1 MLQYLQHIESN
12 EAPTL
17 VLLHGYGSNMQ
28 DLFGLKSY
36 LPPMNL
42 VCFQA
47 PKDIGMGGF
56 AWYDINW
63 DNGNK
68 IIDDVEV
75 TSVANQVVES
85 IINWTQEH
93 ELVGPIICGG
103 FSQGAILSMGI
114 LKGGFEAAG
123 YVLMSGYMLPEWRN
137 DHWKIEVPVL
147 QTHGTMDHVIPF
159 DWAASGAELLQSD
172 LYSFKSYPMAHNLNA
187 ECISDVRQFLEQF

>member
-1 MLQYLQHIESN
+1 MLQHLHHIESK

-28 DLFGLKSY
+28 DLFGLKPY

-63 DNGNK
+63 DNGTK
-68 IIDDVEV
+68 IIDDGEV
-75 TSVANQVVES
+75 ASVAKQVVES
-85 IINWTQEH
+85 IADWTQQH
-93 ELVGPIICGG
+93 ELTGPVICGG
-103 FSQGAILSMGI
+103 FSQGAILSMAI
-114 LKGGFEAAG
+114 LRSDFNASG
-123 YVLMSGYMLPEWRN
+123 YVLMSGYMLPEWRDDN
-137 DHWKIEVPVL
+137 WKIKVPVL

-159 DWAASGAELLQSD
+159 DWAIYGLLSCTFIGI
-172 LYSFKSYPMAHNLNA
+172 SFGSYPAWRAANLDPVDSMRF
-187 ECISDVRQFLEQF
+187 E